1 MKKFI
6 IGLLVVAVL
15 VLAATMLIRLSLLA
29 KKHQSKKLGKQRSKS
44 KEPEKAGEAIKDSD
58 YSNTDNWLAKPTEI
72 TSQADVFMLYP
83 TAYAQKNENSSPVA
97 KNR

>member
-15 VLAATMLIRLSLLA
+15 GVGGYYAYTTFFTSEEAPKQEARKTTI
-29 KKHQSKKLGKQRSKS
+29 KKA
-44 KEPEKAGEAIKDSD
+44 KEPEKAGEAIKASD
-58 YSNTDNWLAKPTEI
+58 YSNADNWLAKPTEI

-83 TAYAQKNENSSPVA
+83 TAYAQK
-97 KNR
+97 K